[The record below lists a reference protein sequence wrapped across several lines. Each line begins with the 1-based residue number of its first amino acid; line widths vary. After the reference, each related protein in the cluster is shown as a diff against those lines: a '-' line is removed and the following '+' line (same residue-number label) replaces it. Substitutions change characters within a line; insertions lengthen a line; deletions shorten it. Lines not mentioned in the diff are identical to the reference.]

1 MARSDISKIRI
12 LSKYI
17 YNNKGLK
24 IGLMGGSFNP
34 PHNGHLKIA
43 KLALKNL
50 NLDEVWW
57 LVSTKNP
64 LKTSKGLMS
73 LSKRVE
79 LTKKIANHPKFTVL
93 NIENNLKTKN
103 SYDLLKKILPRLSN
117 MKLIWIMGSDN
128 LFNFSKW
135 YKAKK
140 ISNLIPV
147 AVFNRTGSS
156 LRSINSK
163 GAYVLGKRINSSRL
177 KLLSISEPPIWGY
190 FHNVNINISS
200 TIIRGSKE

>member
-64 LKTSKGLMS
+64 LKTSKGLMP

-79 LTKKIANHPKFTVL
+79 LTKKIANHPKFKVL

-147 AVFNRTGSS
+147 AVFNRRGSP

>member
-1 MARSDISKIRI
+1 MARSDLSKIRI

-43 KLALKNL
+43 KLALKNI

-64 LKTSKGLMS
+64 FKTSKGLMP

-79 LTKKIANHPKFTVL
+79 LTKKIANHPKFQVL

-128 LFNFSKW
+128 LFNFIKW
-135 YKAKK
+135 YKAQKL
-140 ISNLIPV
+140 SNMIPV
-147 AVFNRTGSS
+147 AVFNRSGNS

>member
-79 LTKKIANHPKFTVL
+79 LTKKIANHPKFKVL

-128 LFNFSKW
+128 LFNFSQW
-135 YKAKK
+135 YKAQKL
-140 ISNLIPV
+140 SNLIPV
-147 AVFNRTGSS
+147 AVFNRSGNP

-177 KLLSISEPPIWGY
+177 KFLSISKPPIWGY
-190 FHNVNINISS
+190 CHNVNINISS
-200 TIIRGSKE
+200 TLIRESKE

>member
-1 MARSDISKIRI
+1 MARSDLSKIRI

-79 LTKKIANHPKFTVL
+79 LTKKIANHPKFKVL

-147 AVFNRTGSS
+147 AVFNRRGNP